1 GDIHALRGPGFAG
14 LQLHP
19 ESVLTHDG
27 IGIVAGLLRT
37 AATAAG
43 LDAGASTAA

>member
-27 IGIVAGLLRT
+27 IGIVADLLRT
-37 AATAAG
+37 P
-43 LDAGASTAA
+43 STVGG